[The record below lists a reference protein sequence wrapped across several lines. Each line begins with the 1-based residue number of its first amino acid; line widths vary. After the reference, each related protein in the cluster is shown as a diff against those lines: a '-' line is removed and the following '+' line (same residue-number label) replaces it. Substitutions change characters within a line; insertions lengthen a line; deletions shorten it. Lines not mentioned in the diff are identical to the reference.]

1 MQEEVNEKTISLCV
15 QCSRMTASVLKAV
28 MRKSLNDLD
37 RKKQKHDQVKQAE
50 KMDKQTK
57 KAEEKNSCDRRKR
70 RRKGNR
76 PCRILWQ
83 KELN

>member
-37 RKKQKHDQVKQAE
+37 RKNKSMIRSNRQK

-57 KAEEKNSCDRRKR
+57 KAEEKSSCDRRKR

>member
-37 RKKQKHDQVKQAE
+37 RKKQKHDQVRQQQHA
-50 KMDKQTK
+50 
-57 KAEEKNSCDRRKR
+57 AVILCDDVRCFFQIALFFLVCISQVSE
-70 RRKGNR
+70 NR
-76 PCRILWQ
+76 AHS
-83 KELN
+83 

>member
-50 KMDKQTK
+50 KNGQANDNQTAIKQASKRNLHNK
-57 KAEEKNSCDRRKR
+57 KKPEFSK
-70 RRKGNR
+70 
-76 PCRILWQ
+76 Q
-83 KELN
+83 M